1 MRRHP
6 FTFAEVLVAVLV
18 VALVVPVAVRGIA
31 LARRLVGDDVQL
43 EWAARLADEKLNELQ
58 VTGEW
63 ENGDSEGVFEDE
75 PEYGWTLTTES
86 FEPDTSL
93 PVTVLRLTVS
103 RTAAVRPT
111 EVTLVSLTTN
121 PTVMEE

>member
-1 MRRHP
+1 MRRHS

-43 EWAARLADEKLNELQ
+43 EWTVRLADEKLNELQ

-63 ENGDSEGVFEDE
+63 ENGDSEGTFADE
-75 PEYGWTLTTES
+75 PEYRWVLRTES

-103 RTAAVRPT
+103 RTDAVRPT
-111 EVTLVSLTTN
+111 EVTLVALAPN

>member
-31 LARRLVGDDVQL
+31 LARQLVGDDVQL
-43 EWAARLADEKLNELQ
+43 EWAARLADEKLTELQ

-63 ENGDSEGVFEDE
+63 ENGDGEGVFEDE
-75 PEYGWTLTTES
+75 PEYRWVLVTES

-111 EVTLVSLTTN
+111 EVTLVTLAAN
-121 PTVMEE
+121 PTVAEE

>member
-18 VALVVPVAVRGIA
+18 VALVVPVAVHGIA

-75 PEYGWTLTTES
+75 PEYGWVLRTGS
-86 FEPDTSL
+86 FDRDASL
-93 PVTVLRLTVS
+93 SVTVLRLTVS
-103 RTAAVRPT
+103 RTDAVRPT
-111 EVTLVSLTTN
+111 EVTLVAFAANS
-121 PTVMEE
+121 TVAEE